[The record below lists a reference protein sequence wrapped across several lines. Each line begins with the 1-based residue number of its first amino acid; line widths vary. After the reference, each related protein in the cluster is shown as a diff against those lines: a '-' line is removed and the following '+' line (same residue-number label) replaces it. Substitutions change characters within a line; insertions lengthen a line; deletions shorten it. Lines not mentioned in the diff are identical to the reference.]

1 MKIVVFSISLI
12 LFTQIAFAQNS
23 DCTAMGDMAQDIANI
38 RDMGV
43 PLSAVEERLVR
54 DVPDKKERALATLT
68 AKIVY
73 SVKYKGAALK
83 REILKN
89 CKL

>member
-1 MKIVVFSISLI
+1 MKSAVLLLWVI

-23 DCTAMGDMAQDIANI
+23 NCTAMADMAQDIANI

-43 PLSAVEERLVR
+43 PLSAVEERLAR
-54 DVPDKKERALATLT
+54 DVPDKKERALGMLT

-73 SVKYKGAALK
+73 SVKYTGAALK
-83 REILKN
+83 KEILKN
-89 CKL
+89 CKT